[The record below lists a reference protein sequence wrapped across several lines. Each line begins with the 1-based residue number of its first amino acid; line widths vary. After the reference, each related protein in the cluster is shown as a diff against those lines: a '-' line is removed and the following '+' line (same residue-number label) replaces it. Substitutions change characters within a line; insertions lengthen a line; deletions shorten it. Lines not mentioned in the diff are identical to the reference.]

1 MANYA
6 TDWSCWKKVVTV
18 GRMKLKQLVKD
29 WLPPAA
35 ISLCQRW
42 QGKGIAYS
50 GDYASWQD
58 ALANSMGYDS
68 GIILEK
74 VSSALAKVRS
84 GEAVYERDSVLFD
97 KVEHSF
103 PLLAGLFRVAVENEG
118 KLSVLDFG
126 GSLGSTY
133 FQCRDFLS
141 VLPQLNWCIVEQDK
155 FVGRGRDSFESD
167 QLRFFYT
174 MQESVDYI
182 QPNVALLSA
191 VLQYIQSPLD
201 VIKSLISTDVKY
213 IIIDRTPFSALSN
226 KNWLCVQHV
235 PSEIYQASYPCWIFS
250 ETWFKQCLLN
260 QFEFI
265 TDFEGSDGN
274 GYVGELPFQFKGMIW
289 KRR

>member
-1 MANYA
+1 MG
-6 TDWSCWKKVVTV
+6 KL
-18 GRMKLKQLVKD
+18 KLKQLVKD
-29 WLPPAA
+29 WLPPA
-35 ISLCQRW
+35 ILSLCCRW
-42 QGKGIAYS
+42 RKEGAIYR
-50 GDYASWQD
+50 GDYATWQE
-58 ALANSMGYDS
+58 ALANSTGYDS
-68 GIILEK
+68 DIILEK
-74 VSSALAKVRS
+74 VSSALMKVKS

-103 PLLAGLFRVAVENEG
+103 PLLAGLLRVASENEG

-141 VLPQLNWCIVEQDK
+141 VLPQLNWSIVEQEK
-155 FVGRGRDSFESD
+155 FVGRGRDTFESE
-167 QLRFFYT
+167 QLRFFYNI
-174 MQESVDYI
+174 QESVDYI
-182 QPNVALLSA
+182 QPNVALLSS
-191 VLQYIQSPLD
+191 VLQYIEIPLD
-201 VIKSLISTDVKY
+201 VIKSLISTDVQY

-250 ETWFKQCLLN
+250 EAWFKQCLLD

-274 GYVGELPFQFKGMIW
+274 GHVGELPFQFKGMIW